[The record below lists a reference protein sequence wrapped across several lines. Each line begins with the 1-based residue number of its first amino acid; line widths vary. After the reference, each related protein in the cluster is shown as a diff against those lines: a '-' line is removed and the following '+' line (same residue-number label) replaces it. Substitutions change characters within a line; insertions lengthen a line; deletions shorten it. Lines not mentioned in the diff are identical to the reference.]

1 MNANYNP
8 SGFHM
13 KAPSLAVE
21 PALGPLSDPPMQS
34 LNFMPG
40 REQYG
45 FQPHSH
51 GDMLPA
57 GLQQQQQHQLHMPP
71 PPPFN
76 SQQLNPEQ
84 PSHPYQDSGPGVTS
98 CLHGERHVGFSGNNS
113 NSAGHQHPHHQQQ
126 QQHHMFETE
135 FSQITEAQ
143 TRECL
148 SHQQQQQQAQQHH
161 HHHHQRL
168 ATMPEYMHGHL
179 HGHPS
184 SNHAVPAPCLPL
196 DQSPN
201 RAASFHGLPSS
212 SPESNRLEHYRQLF
226 PQGRVGGS
234 QYTFPCDPVPGH
246 FDMPGFSTPDSSD
259 PKFSYCETGG
269 QMTNNNFPTFN
280 HGGGVSRAMIGSS
293 KVDQQL
299 PQQNLYSERFGNRAK
314 LVPAENL
321 SARHH
326 LLTQQRGSLS
336 RQNPGSPVLPRLYHT
351 PDFVPNSPDM
361 QNGGAVVHT
370 AQHGQ
375 IDNPI
380 HRLNNHNMHPHPF
393 GEPVFSVPQLGP
405 QAPHQQHLSS
415 FPYLNMAKRPR
426 FDLPNGS
433 AGEIC
438 SPLRGGLHNRPGLEN
453 HLSPSG
459 FPAPLG
465 DFTAQMM
472 DGFPSG
478 PLPLSCGPHQQ
489 QPLPRRQ
496 NAAMMI
502 KQMASRNQQ
511 QRIMR
516 QADLQQLQPL
526 GHHGT
531 VTPSGPMVHRGALGS
546 MSQMTNLTDK
556 NHFHNNFEQQ
566 SPHLPHENSCS
577 WFPDSHQQC
586 RDTNLH
592 AMEQTQN
599 GHNLMF
605 RPGVTASD
613 MQPLNSPRQHSQFE
627 NSNPLNSPLQVQPP
641 GHGTMPP
648 NASANLKNEFGGPT
662 VRQQHSFPPG
672 RPNQQGTPQSNPPA
686 FNPSPG
692 NYQSHPEYLSN
703 QQLSVNKLGAL
714 SLGNLNKASAKDG
727 MFGQSCLAA
736 LSTACQNMIA
746 SLGAPNLN
754 VTFNKKSQNEA
765 KRKSGQV
772 EQDANSNGGGGA
784 CGPGAEYFQS
794 NASQNSQTPCSGN
807 NNNVTAGQSA
817 PGQMAKRETLSPN
830 NNSSNNNNISIGDS
844 GNEGKCNGRMRGKR
858 RRDSGHISPGNF
870 SPSCGNSNPVV
881 SPGQQASS
889 LGMGIESRGRTPE
902 GCLVSP
908 SFVKADLATSMD
920 SGIQSVGKSDGV
932 SPCMDYL
939 DDASPNY
946 SNEDTRTNR
955 TGMKCNSDN
964 IRTGYPD
971 TPCMEQ
977 VRTPLGSS
985 GQDEVHPLEILQAQ
999 IQLQRQQFSLSEDQP
1014 LGGKAGNKPDCQ
1026 SGLNGD
1032 CALAGCSPESGKGS
1046 VNSIDLDSLMSEQH
1060 ATWYGPGSKAAL
1072 MDDRGN
1078 GKCVGFWDRARGQS
1092 DNKEG
1097 LG

>member
-13 KAPSLAVE
+13 KAPSISVE
-21 PALGPLSDPPMQS
+21 PALGPLSEPPMQS

-51 GDMLPA
+51 GDMLTT
-57 GLQQQQQHQLHMPP
+57 GLQQQHQLHMPP
-71 PPPFN
+71 QPPFN

-84 PSHPYQDSGPGVTS
+84 PSHPYQDGVTS
-98 CLHGERHVGFSGNNS
+98 CLHGDRHIGFSNS
-113 NSAGHQHPHHQQQ
+113 TGHQ
-126 QQHHMFETE
+126 HMFETE
-135 FSQITEAQ
+135 FGQLTEAQ

-148 SHQQQQQQAQQHH
+148 SQQQLQQQQQQ
-161 HHHHQRL
+161 QRL
-168 ATMPEYMHGHL
+168 ASMPEYHL
-179 HGHPS
+179 HGHPN

-212 SPESNRLEHYRQLF
+212 SPESNRLEHYRLF

-234 QYTFPCDPVPGH
+234 QYSFPCDPVSGH
-246 FDMPGFSTPDSSD
+246 FDMAGFSTPDSSE

-269 QMTNNNFPTFN
+269 QMAGGNFPIFN
-280 HGGGVSRAMIGSS
+280 HGGSRAMIGSS

-299 PQQNLYSERFGNRAK
+299 PQQNMYSERFGNRGK
-314 LVPAENL
+314 LEPGV

-326 LLTQQRGSLS
+326 LLSQQRGTMA
-336 RQNPGSPVLPRLYHT
+336 RQNPGSPVLPRLYH
-351 PDFVPNSPDM
+351 PPEFVPNSPDM
-361 QNGGAVVHT
+361 QNGGTAIH

-375 IDNPI
+375 MDHPI
-380 HRLNNHNMHPHPF
+380 HRLNNHNMHPF
-393 GEPVFSVPQLGP
+393 AEPVFNVPQPGP
-405 QAPHQQHLSS
+405 QAPHQQHLNS

-433 AGEIC
+433 AGESC

-453 HLSPSG
+453 HLSPSA
-459 FPAPLG
+459 FPGPLG
-465 DFTAQMM
+465 DFTAHVM

-511 QRIMR
+511 QRMR
-516 QADLQQLQPL
+516 QADLQPL
-526 GHHGT
+526 SHHGNI
-531 VTPSGPMVHRGALGS
+531 TPNGMVHRGPLGS
-546 MSQMTNLTDK
+546 VSQLNFDK
-556 NHFHNNFEQQ
+556 QHHFHGNFEAQ
-566 SPHLPHENSCS
+566 SPHLPHESS

-586 RDTNLH
+586 RDTSLR

-599 GHNLMF
+599 GHNVMF
-605 RPGVTASD
+605 RPGVTTGD
-613 MQPLNSPRQHSQFE
+613 MQSLNSPRTHSQFE
-627 NSNPLNSPLQVQPP
+627 NGINNPLQGPPSDDRTMQPTAPLDRRQ
-641 GHGTMPP
+641 
-648 NASANLKNEFGGPT
+648 SEFGGAA

-672 RPNQQGTPQSNPPA
+672 GPNQQGTPQSNPPG
-686 FNPSPG
+686 FSSPPG
-692 NYQSHPEYLSN
+692 NYQSHPEYLSS
-703 QQLSVNKLGAL
+703 QHLSVNKLGAL
-714 SLGNLNKASAKDG
+714 SLGNLNKASAKDS

-765 KRKSGQV
+765 KRKPGQV
-772 EQDANSNGGGGA
+772 EQDVNSNGGGGA

-807 NNNVTAGQSA
+807 NNNAAAGQSA
-817 PGQMAKRETLSPN
+817 PGQIGKRETSTPN
-830 NNSSNNNNISIGDS
+830 NNVDS
-844 GNEGKCNGRMRGKR
+844 GNEAKTATGNGRMRGKR

-870 SPSCGNSNPVV
+870 SPSCNSNPMV

-889 LGMGIESRGRTPE
+889 LSIGLEGRGRTPE
-902 GCLVSP
+902 SSLVSP
-908 SFVKADLATSMD
+908 SFGKPDLATSMD

-955 TGMKCNSDN
+955 SGMKCNSDT
-964 IRTGYPD
+964 RTGYPD

-999 IQLQRQQFSLSEDQP
+999 IQLQRQQFSISEDQP
-1014 LGGKAGNKPDCQ
+1014 LGGKAGKKPDCQ
-1026 SGLNGD
+1026 TGLNGD

-1046 VNSIDLDSLMSEQH
+1046 VNTIDLDSLMTEQH
-1060 ATWYGPGSKAAL
+1060 ATWYGPSSKAL
-1072 MDDRGN
+1072 MEDPRN
-1078 GKCVGFWDRARGQS
+1078 GKCMGFWDRARGQS

-1097 LG
+1097 HG